1 LSSASAGTFL
11 FQNADVSNGVN
22 YFLQLKHR
30 NSIETLSKF
39 AQMFTANEMTYNF
52 SSGIAQ
58 AFGNNMIQADASPLR
73 FAVYNGDE
81 NQDGTID
88 GSDLS
93 DTENEAN
100 ITLSG
105 YVNTD
110 ATGDYFVDASD
121 ISLVEY
127 NSGLGIGVV
136 TP

>member
-1 LSSASAGTFL
+1 
-11 FQNADVSNGVN
+11 
-22 YFLQLKHR
+22 
-30 NSIETLSKF
+30 
-39 AQMFTANEMTYNF
+39 MFTANEMTYNF

-100 ITLSG
+100 ISLSG